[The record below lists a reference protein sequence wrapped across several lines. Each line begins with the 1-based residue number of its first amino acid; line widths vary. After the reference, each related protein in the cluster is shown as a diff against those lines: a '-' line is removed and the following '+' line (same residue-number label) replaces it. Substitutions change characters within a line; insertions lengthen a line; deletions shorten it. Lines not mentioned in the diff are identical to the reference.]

1 VACLSLLLWYNTLM
15 KNLLFTVTLTTH
27 DYTSEYGCL
36 YIVAAKDEESAK
48 AIIDES
54 EGPRYSK
61 GYDLDDILEIG
72 IAKAGLGPG
81 IIEQFTT

>member
-1 VACLSLLLWYNTLM
+1 M

-27 DYTSEYGCL
+27 DWTSEYGCL
-36 YIVAAKDEESAK
+36 FIVAAKNEDDAK

-61 GYDLDDILEIG
+61 GYDLDIQEIG
-72 IAKAGLGPG
+72 IAKAGLGCG

>member
-1 VACLSLLLWYNTLM
+1 MNNT
-15 KNLLFTVTLTTH
+15 LLFTVTLTTH

-36 YIVAAKDEESAK
+36 YVVAAKDEESAK

>member
-1 VACLSLLLWYNTLM
+1 M

-27 DYTSEYGCL
+27 DWTSEYGCL
-36 YIVAAKDEESAK
+36 FIVAAKNEDDAK

-54 EGPRYSK
+54 EGPRYST
-61 GYDLDDILEIG
+61 GYDLDIQEIG
-72 IAKAGLGPG
+72 IAKAGLGCG